1 MPIQRATLRR
11 GGPLGGP
18 GGPLH
23 RVREDDISQWGGAW
37 RAYDTGAARRV
48 TGDNMDDNRAT
59 HSRAGEAVST
69 RAIDIERDRRLTLAQ
84 RRSIVGVLFV
94 LPGILPL
101 LIFVAYP
108 MASALYLSF
117 TNWTLIGSPQLQGL
131 STYAGLL
138 HDQQFLTS
146 LTVTVEVALGTTVPS
161 CALAVLIALLL
172 DARVRR
178 TGWYQPLLFLPSVLP
193 SVVTTLVWGILYQ
206 GNGVINGLLGLNVA
220 WLTDPQWALIALIVM
235 VVWTNLGY
243 YAVIILAGLRD
254 VPADYYEAAR
264 IDGAGTP
271 SIVWHITLPLI
282 RPALLF
288 VVVTATSGAL
298 TLFIQ
303 PYLLTSGGPGDATR
317 TLSELIYDTG
327 FSYLNIGKAAAMSF
341 VLLVVSLLIALVQ
354 FTLLRSKDT

>member
-1 MPIQRATLRR
+1 MR
-11 GGPLGGP
+11 
-18 GGPLH
+18 
-23 RVREDDISQWGGAW
+23 WGVGAI
-37 RAYDTGAARRV
+37 AHGSS
-48 TGDNMDDNRAT
+48 MDDNMVTRN
-59 HSRAGEAVST
+59 RAGKAAPAG
-69 RAIDIERDRRLTLAQ
+69 AIDLGRNRRLTLAQ

-94 LPGILPL
+94 LPSIVPL
-101 LIFVAYP
+101 LIFVVYP

-131 STYAGLL
+131 STYAALL

-146 LTVTVEVALGTTVPS
+146 LTVTVEVAIGTTVPS
-161 CALAVLIALLL
+161 CALAVLVALLL
-172 DARVRR
+172 DARVRL

-206 GNGVINGLLGLNVA
+206 GNGIVNGLLGLNVA
-220 WLTDPQWALIALIVM
+220 WLTDPQWALIALIIM
-235 VVWTNLGY
+235 MVWTNLGY
-243 YAVIILAGLRD
+243 YAVILLAGLRD

-264 IDGAGTP
+264 IDGAGTLAL
-271 SIVWHITLPLI
+271 VWHITLPLV

-288 VVVTATSGAL
+288 VVVIATSGAL